1 MAVTCKAPFREDAE
15 RLTAPLRSG
24 ALTGHAHART
34 KLAAR
39 FGMSLSAPA
48 GQSLPSDSPPPGH
61 SQDFFRGTKKAR
73 ASKGEKF

>member
-34 KLAAR
+34 KLAAM

-48 GQSLPSDSPPPGH
+48 GQAPS
-61 SQDFFRGTKKAR
+61 FRQPAAKTTAR
-73 ASKGEKF
+73 IFQRDEEGAR